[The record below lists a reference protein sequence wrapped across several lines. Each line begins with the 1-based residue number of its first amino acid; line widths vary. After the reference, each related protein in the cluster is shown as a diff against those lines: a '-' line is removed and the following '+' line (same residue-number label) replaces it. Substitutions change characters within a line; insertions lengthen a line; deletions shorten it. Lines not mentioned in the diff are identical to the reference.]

1 MGKTQKSSQVVSSAV
16 TVKLKPRSRPRPL
29 KKLPELFPDERSQHE
44 RNYGL
49 TLCRLYTGKEVCEVL
64 RISLRHFHR
73 LCDAGILRWHDVA
86 RKKLVQGCEIIRYL
100 QNCLK

>member
-29 KKLPELFPDERSQHE
+29 RQIPDLFPDERSQHE

-49 TLCRLYTGKEVCEVL
+49 TLCRLYTSHEVCEVM
-64 RISLRHFHR
+64 RISGRHFQR
-73 LCDAGILRWHDVA
+73 LCDAGILHWHDVG
-86 RKKLVQGCEIIRYL
+86 RKKLVQGCEIVKYL
-100 QNCLK
+100 QNSLR